1 MRKQGRVLNWN
12 DDRGFGFVSHESEG
26 QIFLH
31 IHAFEK
37 GQRQRRPINGDL
49 ISYVLLR
56 DDKNRT
62 QAQQV
67 QFVERRQ
74 FVSEKSELKSDSMNW
89 TEFFVLFG
97 IFCYF
102 MMKLPPLIV
111 IIYGVMSLLTFI
123 AYALDKSAAQSGQWR
138 TKEDTLHFLAMLG
151 GWPGAYLAQKY
162 LRHKSK
168 KKSFLAGFWNTVIFN
183 CVLALLYLNMDTL
196 VLFCLEKNLIS
207 ADSPILYW
215 IYVVKFYLT

>member
-1 MRKQGRVLNWN
+1 
-12 DDRGFGFVSHESEG
+12 VSDESEG

-31 IHAFEK
+31 IHAFEQ

-62 QAQQV
+62 QAKQV

-89 TEFFVLFG
+89 TEFFVLFCVF
-97 IFCYF
+97 IYL
-102 MMKLPPLIV
+102 MMRLPQLIV
-111 IIYGVMSLLTFI
+111 MIYGAVSLLTFI

-138 TKEDTLHFLAMLG
+138 TKESTLHYLAILG

-168 KKSFLAGFWNTVIFN
+168 KKSFLTIFWVTVVFN
-183 CVLALLYLNMDTL
+183 C
-196 VLFCLEKNLIS
+196 LFTVFYSDIIVS
-207 ADSPILYW
+207 I
-215 IYVVKFYLT
+215 IVKFF

>member
-1 MRKQGRVLNWN
+1 MRKQGRVFNWN

-31 IHAFEK
+31 IHAFEQ

-62 QAQQV
+62 QAKQV

-89 TEFFVLFG
+89 TEFFVLFCVF
-97 IFCYF
+97 IYL
-102 MMKLPPLIV
+102 MRLPQLIV
-111 IIYGVMSLLTFI
+111 MIYGALSLLTFI

-138 TKEDTLHFLAMLG
+138 TKESTLHYLAILG

-168 KKSFLAGFWNTVIFN
+168 KKSFLTIFWVTVVFN
-183 CVLALLYLNMDTL
+183 C
-196 VLFCLEKNLIS
+196 LFTVFYSDIIVS
-207 ADSPILYW
+207 I
-215 IYVVKFYLT
+215 IVKFFKL

>member
-1 MRKQGRVLNWN
+1 MRKQGRVFNWN

-31 IHAFEK
+31 IHAFEQ

-62 QAQQV
+62 QAKQV

-89 TEFFVLFG
+89 TEFFVLFCVF
-97 IFCYF
+97 IYL
-102 MMKLPPLIV
+102 MMRLPQLIV
-111 IIYGVMSLLTFI
+111 MIYGALSLLTFI

-138 TKEDTLHFLAMLG
+138 TKESTLHYLAILG

-168 KKSFLAGFWNTVIFN
+168 KKSFLTIFWVTVVFN
-183 CVLALLYLNMDTL
+183 C
-196 VLFCLEKNLIS
+196 LFTVFYSDIIVS
-207 ADSPILYW
+207 I
-215 IYVVKFYLT
+215 IVKFFKL

>member
-1 MRKQGRVLNWN
+1 MRKQGRVFNWN

-31 IHAFEK
+31 IHAFEQ

-62 QAQQV
+62 QAKQV

-89 TEFFVLFG
+89 TEFFVLFCVF
-97 IFCYF
+97 IYL
-102 MMKLPPLIV
+102 MRLPQLIV
-111 IIYGVMSLLTFI
+111 MIYGALSLLTFI

-138 TKEDTLHFLAMLG
+138 TKESTLHYLAILG

-168 KKSFLAGFWNTVIFN
+168 KKSFLTIFWVTVVFN
-183 CVLALLYLNMDTL
+183 C
-196 VLFCLEKNLIS
+196 LFTVFYSDIIVS
-207 ADSPILYW
+207 I
-215 IYVVKFYLT
+215 IVKFF

>member
-1 MRKQGRVLNWN
+1 MRKQGRVFNWN

-31 IHAFEK
+31 IHAFEQ

-62 QAQQV
+62 QAKQV

-89 TEFFVLFG
+89 TEFFVLFCVF
-97 IFCYF
+97 IYL
-102 MMKLPPLIV
+102 MMRLPQLIV
-111 IIYGVMSLLTFI
+111 MIYGAVSLLTFI

-138 TKEDTLHFLAMLG
+138 TKESTLHYLAILG

-168 KKSFLAGFWNTVIFN
+168 KKSFLTIFWVTVVFN
-183 CVLALLYLNMDTL
+183 C
-196 VLFCLEKNLIS
+196 LFTVFYSDIIVS
-207 ADSPILYW
+207 I
-215 IYVVKFYLT
+215 IVKFF

>member
-1 MRKQGRVLNWN
+1 MRKQGRVFNWN
-12 DDRGFGFVSHESEG
+12 DDRGFGFVSDESEG

-31 IHAFEK
+31 IHAFEQ

-62 QAQQV
+62 QAKQV

-89 TEFFVLFG
+89 TEFFVLFCVF
-97 IFCYF
+97 IYL
-102 MMKLPPLIV
+102 MRLPQLIV
-111 IIYGVMSLLTFI
+111 MIYGAVSLLTFI

-138 TKEDTLHFLAMLG
+138 TKESTLHYLAILG

-168 KKSFLAGFWNTVIFN
+168 KKSFLTIFWVTVVFN
-183 CVLALLYLNMDTL
+183 C
-196 VLFCLEKNLIS
+196 LFTVFYSDIIVS
-207 ADSPILYW
+207 I
-215 IYVVKFYLT
+215 IVKFF

>member
-1 MRKQGRVLNWN
+1 MRKQGRVFNWN

-31 IHAFEK
+31 IHAFENRK
-37 GQRQRRPINGDL
+37 RRPVNGDL
-49 ISYVLLR
+49 ISYVPLR

-62 QAQQV
+62 QAKQV

-89 TEFFVLFG
+89 TEFFVLFCVF
-97 IFCYF
+97 IYLV
-102 MMKLPPLIV
+102 MSLPQLIV
-111 IIYGVMSLLTFI
+111 MIYGAVSLLTFI

-138 TKEDTLHFLAMLG
+138 TRESTLHYLAILG

-168 KKSFLAGFWNTVIFN
+168 KKSFLTIFWVTVVFN
-183 CVLALLYLNMDTL
+183 C
-196 VLFCLEKNLIS
+196 LFTVFYSDIIVS
-207 ADSPILYW
+207 I
-215 IYVVKFYLT
+215 IVKFFKL

>member
-1 MRKQGRVLNWN
+1 MRKQGRVFNWN
-12 DDRGFGFVSHESEG
+12 DDRGFGFVSDESEG

-31 IHAFEK
+31 IHAFEQ

-62 QAQQV
+62 QAKQV

-89 TEFFVLFG
+89 TEFFVLFCVF
-97 IFCYF
+97 IYL
-102 MMKLPPLIV
+102 MMRLPQLIV
-111 IIYGVMSLLTFI
+111 MIYGAVSLLTFI

-138 TKEDTLHFLAMLG
+138 TKESTLHYLAILG

-168 KKSFLAGFWNTVIFN
+168 KKSFLTIFWVTVVFN
-183 CVLALLYLNMDTL
+183 C
-196 VLFCLEKNLIS
+196 LFTVFYSDVIVS
-207 ADSPILYW
+207 I
-215 IYVVKFYLT
+215 IVKFFKL

>member
-1 MRKQGRVLNWN
+1 MRKQGRVFNWN
-12 DDRGFGFVSHESEG
+12 DDRGFGFVSDESEG

-31 IHAFEK
+31 IHAFEQ

-62 QAQQV
+62 QAKQV

-89 TEFFVLFG
+89 TEFFVLFCVF
-97 IFCYF
+97 IYL
-102 MMKLPPLIV
+102 MRLPQLIV
-111 IIYGVMSLLTFI
+111 MIYGAVSLLTFI

-138 TKEDTLHFLAMLG
+138 TKESTLHYLAILG

-168 KKSFLAGFWNTVIFN
+168 KKSFLTIFWVTVVFN
-183 CVLALLYLNMDTL
+183 C
-196 VLFCLEKNLIS
+196 LFTVFYSDIIVS
-207 ADSPILYW
+207 I
-215 IYVVKFYLT
+215 IVKFFKL

>member
-1 MRKQGRVLNWN
+1 MRKQGRVFNWN
-12 DDRGFGFVSHESEG
+12 DDRGFGFVSDESEG

-31 IHAFEK
+31 IHAFEQ

-62 QAQQV
+62 QAKQV

-89 TEFFVLFG
+89 TEFFVLFCVF
-97 IFCYF
+97 IYL
-102 MMKLPPLIV
+102 MRLPQLIV
-111 IIYGVMSLLTFI
+111 MIYGALSLLTFI

-138 TKEDTLHFLAMLG
+138 TKESTLHYLAILG

-168 KKSFLAGFWNTVIFN
+168 KKSFLTIFWVTVVFN
-183 CVLALLYLNMDTL
+183 C
-196 VLFCLEKNLIS
+196 LFTVFYSDIIVS
-207 ADSPILYW
+207 I
-215 IYVVKFYLT
+215 IVKFFKL

>member
-1 MRKQGRVLNWN
+1 MRKQGRVFNWN
-12 DDRGFGFVSHESEG
+12 DDRGFGFVSDESEG

-31 IHAFEK
+31 IHAFEQ

-62 QAQQV
+62 QAKQV

-89 TEFFVLFG
+89 TEFFVLFCVF
-97 IFCYF
+97 IYL
-102 MMKLPPLIV
+102 MMRLPQLIV
-111 IIYGVMSLLTFI
+111 MIYGAVSLLTFI

-138 TKEDTLHFLAMLG
+138 TKESTLHYLAILG

-168 KKSFLAGFWNTVIFN
+168 KKSFLTIFWVTVVFN
-183 CVLALLYLNMDTL
+183 C
-196 VLFCLEKNLIS
+196 LFTVFYSDIIVS
-207 ADSPILYW
+207 I
-215 IYVVKFYLT
+215 IVKFF

>member
-1 MRKQGRVLNWN
+1 MRKQGRVFNWN

-31 IHAFEK
+31 IHAFENRK
-37 GQRQRRPINGDL
+37 RRPVNGDL
-49 ISYVLLR
+49 ISYVPLR

-74 FVSEKSELKSDSMNW
+74 LVSEKSELKSDSMNW

-102 MMKLPPLIV
+102 VMKLPPLIV

-138 TKEDTLHFLAMLG
+138 TRESTLHYLAILG

-168 KKSFLAGFWNTVIFN
+168 KKSFLTIFWVTVVVN

-196 VLFCLEKNLIS
+196 AN
-207 ADSPILYW
+207 SP
-215 IYVVKFYLT
+215 VVKFYLT

>member
-1 MRKQGRVLNWN
+1 MRKQGRVFNWN
-12 DDRGFGFVSHESEG
+12 DDRGFGFVSDESEG

-31 IHAFEK
+31 IHAFEQ

-62 QAQQV
+62 QAKQV

-89 TEFFVLFG
+89 TEFFVLFCVF
-97 IFCYF
+97 IYL
-102 MMKLPPLIV
+102 MMRLPQLIV
-111 IIYGVMSLLTFI
+111 MIYGAVSLLTFI

-138 TKEDTLHFLAMLG
+138 TKESTLHYLAILG

-168 KKSFLAGFWNTVIFN
+168 KKSFLTIFWVTVVFN
-183 CVLALLYLNMDTL
+183 C
-196 VLFCLEKNLIS
+196 LFTVFYSDIIVS
-207 ADSPILYW
+207 I
-215 IYVVKFYLT
+215 IVKFFKL

>member
-1 MRKQGRVLNWN
+1 MRKQGRVFNWN

-31 IHAFEK
+31 IHAFENRK
-37 GQRQRRPINGDL
+37 RRPVNGDL
-49 ISYVLLR
+49 ISYVPLR

-62 QAQQV
+62 QAKQV

-89 TEFFVLFG
+89 TEFFVLFCVF
-97 IFCYF
+97 IYL
-102 MMKLPPLIV
+102 MMRLPQLIV
-111 IIYGVMSLLTFI
+111 MIYGAVSLLTFI

-138 TKEDTLHFLAMLG
+138 TKESTLHYLAILG

-168 KKSFLAGFWNTVIFN
+168 KKSFLTIFWVTVVFN
-183 CVLALLYLNMDTL
+183 C
-196 VLFCLEKNLIS
+196 LFTVFYSDIIVS
-207 ADSPILYW
+207 I
-215 IYVVKFYLT
+215 IVKFFKL